1 MRIGEKFAQMGP
13 IFSPLLLTT
22 FRTAYVHSFVGFENK
37 HKKNTINETDAHPK
51 EILPGQNGFY
61 DAKNS
66 LELNWRQL
74 MQDLPKFREWDPGD
88 IELNNCGML
97 H

>member
-1 MRIGEKFAQMGP
+1 MKICSDGAYFFASSSYDFQD
-13 IFSPLLLTT
+13 SLC
-22 FRTAYVHSFVGFENK
+22 ASFVGFETSTKK
-37 HKKNTINETDAHPK
+37 HINETDAHPK

-74 MQDLPKFREWDPGD
+74 MQDLPKFENG
-88 IELNNCGML
+88 ILET
-97 H
+97 